1 MTLKQDRITIMLDS
15 ESHKK
20 LRILQAAKIRKTN
33 GSVSLSSTINEII
46 KKGLR

>member
-1 MTLKQDRITIMLDS
+1 MLEQDRITIMLDK
-15 ESHKK
+15 ESHRK

-33 GSVSLSSTINEII
+33 GSVSLSSTINEVI

>member
-1 MTLKQDRITIMLDS
+1 MLKQDRITIMLDS

-20 LRILQAAKIRKTN
+20 LRLIQATKIRKTN
-33 GSVSLSSTINEII
+33 GSVSLSAVINEII